1 MPDITAFH
9 RIRISIASPEDI
21 IGWSHGEVKKP
32 ETINYRTFKPE
43 RDGLF
48 CERIFGPIKDW
59 ECHCGRYKKV
69 KYKGIVCERCGVEV
83 TRSRIRR
90 ERMGH
95 IELAAPVVHVWFL
108 KGVPSPIAL
117 ILDLSPRDLEKVV
130 YFGSFIIIDIDR
142 KGLEKGRAEIEKAV
156 EKEKEQIVQEMEALE
171 KEILAEL
178 EQELEDNKDEYDEAT
193 IRERT
198 KAYHDRIRAERRDT
212 EERLHEMDM
221 ALELLFTLEQY
232 QLVEE
237 DKYRAVDRLLHAVTR
252 RTGKPYRSML
262 HASIGAAAVKEL
274 LSRVN
279 LDESIQKLRE
289 EVKTTTGQRRARA
302 IKRLEIFEALKESK
316 TRPEWMVLDVLPV
329 ISPELRPMV
338 QLDGGR
344 FATSDLNDLYRRI
357 LNRNNRLKK
366 IMEIRA
372 PESIINHEKRLLQES
387 VDALI
392 DNGRRSR
399 PVMGSNNRPLKS
411 LSDMLKGK
419 EGRFRKNLLGKRVDY
434 SGRAVIVVGP
444 HLKLHQCGLPKEMAL
459 ELFKPYVMK
468 VLVQRKI
475 TQNLKTAKKLVDQV
489 HPLVWDA
496 LEEAIKDHPVLLNR
510 APTLHRFGIQ
520 AFEPILVDGKAI
532 QIHPMVC
539 PPYNADF
546 DGDQMAVHVPLS
558 AAAQAEARVLMLS
571 TNNLFSPANGQPTM
585 TPMQDI
591 VLGLYGLTLTSEKGK
606 KQFEE
611 QLRAFEADP
620 INNPP
625 PRTFASP
632 DEAISLALHPDPAV
646 RIPIHYPV
654 RVRIQRATDELNKD
668 GTRKY
673 ETVIRVMTPGQMI
686 FHEILPEPLRYSD
699 EWIGVEMKKKNL
711 TELIRI
717 CKEKTD
723 TQTTVALMDRLKDLG
738 FEWATRLGFT
748 IALSDVDPKKA
759 PVSDQPRLVHLY
771 YKDFQNGSV
780 RKNGKPKASENP
792 LEPLP
797 AYSELLDLIN
807 TQINGAKK
815 EAQGVRHNYDRGL
828 IARNERDRHLLRI
841 WSDTF
846 SRLSES
852 IIPKMGQ
859 FNPLRMMVDS
869 GARGSREQLVQLM
882 ATRGMFRNNFN
893 QPITDVVGG
902 NGLFA
907 GSRVMEYF
915 VSMYGTRKGV
925 TDTALLMGYSGFI
938 ARRLVDVSH
947 DVVIKA
953 EDCETT
959 SGTPVAKILYEGDV
973 IEKLSERVRGRTSV
987 ETLKDPFSP
996 EQAILVQA
1004 NEVIDDKVAA
1014 RLDEIE
1020 AEYERKRREIQSLPE
1035 EERAPT
1041 LEELTNTLVKCG
1053 FKVGEQGEL
1062 RVQIRSPL
1070 TCELDRG
1077 ICAKCYGWDL
1087 ALNRLVEVGTAV
1099 GVIAAETMS
1108 EPLSQLT
1115 MRTFHHGGIATGS
1128 VLTGYN
1134 QAGRMYGSLHEELK
1148 TDLQMA
1154 QLPPHVLPDFVG
1166 EQQEVIRSIAG
1177 KASLD
1182 PSARPLIP
1190 EADDEGE
1197 EPAFFVGTATSK
1209 LQNKQFARTLVEH
1222 SFYHYVGIP
1231 FVERLLEARRAPK
1244 GEAVVSRF
1252 EGKIVKIENGQLGRW
1267 VVIQTELDTK
1277 SEEIRGLTAAED
1289 LISPKSG
1296 AVIVQA
1302 GTTITK
1308 TLADKLVRSG
1318 VKKAPVLDVI
1328 LLPKRRILLVK
1339 EGDYVKAG
1347 DPLTQGPLDLATLLE
1362 YRGTHAVQEYMIKEL
1377 QALYKANGVS
1387 INDRHLEII
1396 CRQML
1401 RKVRIIDGGDTR
1413 FLPGQIVDRFEFRK
1427 ENDRIRQMLE
1437 RGEKIQEKHTDPAT
1451 GKEKEKTRN
1460 PQFAEAVPV
1469 IQGITEAALS
1479 TDSFLSAAS
1488 AQKTVR
1494 VLTEAAVR
1502 GKVDELVGLKENV
1515 IIGRLI
1521 PAGTGF
1527 PGNRNIE
1534 VKTTREPAW
1543 AAKTLAALATLEE
1556 IEEEEQ
1562 PEELLDEES
1571 VGDIRSLARELG
1583 HDIPEE
1589 EPTE

>member
-1 MPDITAFH
+1 MPDITALQ
-9 RIRISIASPEDI
+9 RIRIGIASPEDI
-21 IGWSHGEVKKP
+21 LGWSHGEVKKP

-130 YFGSFIIIDIDR
+130 YFGSFIIIDIDK

-156 EKEKEQIVQEMEALE
+156 EKEKEQIARDMEQLE

-178 EQELEDNKDEYDEAT
+178 TQELEDNKDEYDEAT

-198 KAYHDRIRAERRDT
+198 KAYHDRIRAEQRDT
-212 EERLHEMDM
+212 QERLHELDM
-221 ALELLFTLEQY
+221 ALELLFTLERY

-237 DKYRAVDRLLHAVTR
+237 DKYRAVDRLLQAVSR

-262 HASIGAAAVKEL
+262 NASIGASAVKEL

-279 LDESIQKLRE
+279 LDESIQQLRE
-289 EVKTTTGQRRARA
+289 EVKTSTGQRRARA

-316 TRPEWMVLDVLPV
+316 ARPEWMVLDVLPV

-372 PESIINHEKRLLQES
+372 PESIVNHEKRLLQES

-520 AFEPILVDGKAI
+520 AFEPVLVDGKAI

-591 VLGLYGLTLTSEKGK
+591 VLGLYGLTLVSEAGK
-606 KQFEE
+606 KQLE
-611 QLRAFEADP
+611 QQIRAFEADP
-620 INNPP
+620 IHHPP

-654 RVRIQRATDELNKD
+654 RVRLQRATETLNED
-668 GTRKY
+668 GTRQY
-673 ETVIRVMTPGQMI
+673 ETVIREMTPGQMI

-711 TELIRI
+711 TDLIRA

-723 TQTTVALMDRLKDLG
+723 TQTTVELMDRLKDLG

-748 IALSDVDPKKA
+748 IALSDVDPQKA
-759 PVSDQPRLVHLY
+759 PVSDLPRLVELY
-771 YKDFQNGSV
+771 YRDFQNGATQ
-780 RKNGKPKASENP
+780 KNGQTKPSRAT
-792 LEPLP
+792 LEPMP
-797 AYSELLDLIN
+797 AYSELLDLIDS
-807 TQINGAKK
+807 QINEAKK
-815 EAQGVRHNYDRGL
+815 EARSVRHNYDRGL

-846 SRLSES
+846 SRLSDS
-852 IIPKMGQ
+852 IIQKMGQ
-859 FNPLRMMVDS
+859 FNPLRMMVES

-938 ARRLVDVSH
+938 ARRLVDVAH

-953 EDCETT
+953 EDCGTT
-959 SGTPVAKILYEGDV
+959 SGTPIAKILYEGDV
-973 IEKLSERVRGRTSV
+973 IEKLSERVRGRTSG

-996 EQAILVQA
+996 GEPTLIQA
-1004 NEVIDDKVAA
+1004 NEVIDDKLAE

-1020 AEYERKRREIQSLPE
+1020 AEYEKRLRSARTLPE
-1035 EERAPT
+1035 GERETA
-1041 LEELTNTLVKCG
+1041 LAELTAHLVKCG
-1053 FKVGEQGEL
+1053 FKIGEHQEL

-1070 TCELDRG
+1070 TCELERG

-1148 TDLQMA
+1148 ADLQMA
-1154 QLPPHVLPDFVG
+1154 QLPAHQLPDFVG
-1166 EQQEVIRSIAG
+1166 EQQAVISAVAG

-1182 PSARPLIP
+1182 PSARPYIP
-1190 EADDEGE
+1190 ETDEAE
-1197 EPAFFVGTATSK
+1197 EPPAYVGTGTSK

-1252 EGKIVKIENGQLGRW
+1252 EGKIVKIESGQLGRW
-1267 VVIQTELDTK
+1267 VVIKTELETK
-1277 SEEIRGLTAAED
+1277 NEEIRGLTAAED
-1289 LISPKSG
+1289 ILNPKTG
-1296 AVIVQA
+1296 TVIVPA
-1302 GTTITK
+1302 GSTITK
-1308 TLADKLVRSG
+1308 TLADKLARSG

-1339 EGDYVKAG
+1339 EGDHVKAG

-1413 FLPGQIVDRFEFRK
+1413 FLPGQVIDRFEFRK

-1437 RGEKIQEKHTDPAT
+1437 RGEKIREKHTDPAT

-1479 TDSFLSAAS
+1479 TESFLSAAS

-1534 VKTTREPAW
+1534 VKTTREPIW
-1543 AAKTLAALATLEE
+1543 ATKTLSALATLDETQV
-1556 IEEEEQ
+1556 EEQ
-1562 PEELLDEES
+1562 PEELVDEES

-1583 HDIPEE
+1583 HEFPDE
-1589 EPTE
+1589 EPAG